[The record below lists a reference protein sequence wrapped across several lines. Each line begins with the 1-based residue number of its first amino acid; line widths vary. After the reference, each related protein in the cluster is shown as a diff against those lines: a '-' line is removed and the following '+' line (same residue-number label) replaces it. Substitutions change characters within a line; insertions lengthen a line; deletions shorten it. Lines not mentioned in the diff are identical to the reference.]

1 MELDLDPTDPTPLYL
16 QIAGRLRRL
25 VALGALRAGDRLPT
39 VRDLAVRGRVNRNTA
54 ARAIQELERDGVVRT
69 RVGQGTFVADGAI
82 DVGERARDAV
92 VDKHLD
98 RVVEE
103 AARLHAPLDRLPDRL
118 RERIARFE
126 AERPR
131 SQDV

>member
-69 RVGQGTFVADGAI
+69 RVGQGTFVADGAV

-118 RERIARFE
+118 RERVERFE

-131 SQDV
+131 RQDV